1 MDNNLNQLIPVYGE
15 RDATIKALTKENNAD
30 KEKIKTLMENLDV
43 ADWAAGG
50 YKVKRVVSTTETL
63 NEDMLLTLMQ
73 RNRTL
78 IEKLGILKTKE
89 YVDMEA
95 LEKAIYEGELPKEIL
110 TDMDACRETKTTVA
124 LRCSKAKEE

>member
-1 MDNNLNQLIPVYGE
+1 MDGLDILVPRYGE
-15 RDATIKALTKENNAD
+15 RDTKIKALTKEHNAD
-30 KEKIKTLMENLDV
+30 KEQIKTLMENLEET
-43 ADWAAGG
+43 DWVSGG

-63 NEDMLLTLMQ
+63 NEDMLLMLMQ
-73 RNRTL
+73 RNRAL

-95 LEKAIYEGELPKEIL
+95 LEKAIYEGELPKEII

-124 LRCSKAKEE
+124 LRCTKAKEE